1 MPFYFWML
9 HGLPFFQHVAPVV
22 HAHFHCFKLNP
33 VMKHYYAT
41 HPFFNLACKG
51 A

>member
-1 MPFYFWML
+1 MPYYYFLL
-9 HGLPFFQHVAPVV
+9 HACHHVVPVV
-22 HAHFHCFKLNP
+22 QHFRCLKFNL